1 MSDDKIKSV
10 LQAAAEDNEFQK
22 ALLNDREAT
31 IKNLDLSDAEKN
43 VLKSVPIEQL
53 KKMIDQHKKFLKRPI
68 GRRTALAA
76 GLGATALIAYL
87 MLPSALG
94 ITPDRVHE
102 TRTINSLKQIVMAE
116 KMYKNKYGSYGT
128 LHDLYRTE
136 TIPEELILKVHE
148 TCGYKI
154 TLTTTDEEFTAEAI
168 HIKKPEKRAKF
179 KVGPD
184 GEIETIKPGKND
196 K

>member
-1 MSDDKIKSV
+1 MTDDKIKSV
-10 LQAAAEDNEFQK
+10 LQTAAEDKEFQK

-31 IKNLDLSDAEKN
+31 IESLNLSDTEKN
-43 VLKSVPIEQL
+43 VLRSVPIEQL

-87 MLPSALG
+87 MLPTLG

-102 TRTINSLKQIVMAE
+102 TRTINSLKQIAIAE
-116 KMYKNKYGSYGT
+116 KIYKNKHGSYGT

-136 TIPEELILKVHE
+136 TIPEELISRVRDSY
-148 TCGYKI
+148 GYKI
-154 TLTTTDEEFTAEAI
+154 TLTTTGNGFIAEAC

-179 KVGPD
+179 KVGPE
-184 GEIETIKPGKND
+184 GEIETINSKKNE
-196 K
+196 